1 VYGKDKRSIKEET
14 IMNWK
19 DILKFNPK
27 SLNDITAEMD
37 KLMGNRTKFNR
48 AYNAGNYGNEDE
60 SKRAVSSLMDE
71 LITDPRI
78 DKKKAQ
84 QLKQNLDSM
93 GF

>member
-1 VYGKDKRSIKEET
+1 MS
-14 IMNWK
+14 WK

-37 KLMGNRTKFNR
+37 KLMGNRTKFNQ

-60 SKRAVSSLMDE
+60 SKQKISMLMDE
-71 LITDPRI
+71 LVSHPKVNQR
-78 DKKKAQ
+78 KAQ

>member
-1 VYGKDKRSIKEET
+1 MSWR
-14 IMNWK
+14 
-19 DILKFNPK
+19 DILKFNQK

-37 KLMGNRTKFNR
+37 KLMGNRTKFNS

-60 SKRAVSSLMDE
+60 SKKKISMIMDE
-71 LITDPRI
+71 LITDPRL
-78 DKKKAQ
+78 DKRKAQ

>member
-1 VYGKDKRSIKEET
+1 MT
-14 IMNWK
+14 WK

-27 SLNDITAEMD
+27 SLNDITTEMD
-37 KLMGNRTKFNR
+37 KLMGNRTKFNQ

-60 SKRAVSSLMDE
+60 SKQKISMLMDE
-71 LITDPRI
+71 LVSHPKVNQR
-78 DKKKAQ
+78 KAQ

>member
-1 VYGKDKRSIKEET
+1 MT
-14 IMNWK
+14 WK

-48 AYNAGNYGNEDE
+48 AYNAGNYGNEYE